1 MQRWLGRLGSTRQRG
16 RIRGEVTGEAG
27 ATVSHAAQGAEG
39 AQGKAGER
47 WGVEAARGKVGEGWE
62 GGRNS
67 PWTFFLKDLNTW
79 CLNRALGE
87 RVQEFKAPGI
97 WCLWTGECCS
107 GRREKPSLCSHPT
120 ETVLDS
126 LQDWHPPMPICKYF
140 WKCPLPR
147 RHLAKPL
154 AYCVASQP

>member
-1 MQRWLGRLGSTRQRG
+1 MRHPGCDVCARARDKMRRDAWGDWEARG
-16 RIRGEVTGEAG
+16 RQAGSGVRSPEKQGLQG
-27 ATVSHAAQGAEG
+27 ATQHRGAEG

-47 WGVEAARGKVGEGWE
+47 WE

-97 WCLWTGECCS
+97 WHPWTRECCS
-107 GRREKPSLCSHPT
+107 RRGEKPSLCSHPT
-120 ETVLDS
+120 ETVLD
-126 LQDWHPPMPICKYF
+126 LV
-140 WKCPLPR
+140 R
-147 RHLAKPL
+147 LAS
-154 AYCVASQP
+154 AYANL